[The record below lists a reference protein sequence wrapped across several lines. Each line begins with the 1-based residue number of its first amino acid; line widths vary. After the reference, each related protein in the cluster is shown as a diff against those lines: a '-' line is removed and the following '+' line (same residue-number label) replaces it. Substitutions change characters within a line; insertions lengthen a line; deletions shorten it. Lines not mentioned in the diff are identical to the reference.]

1 VEALMRMSENE
12 AVASL
17 VKGSMSTDVK
27 DGKPS
32 HARRNAN
39 RRTRGNGR
47 AGQYGWSTLTPRD
60 EPG

>member
-1 VEALMRMSENE
+1 MRMSENE

-17 VKGSMSTDVK
+17 VNGSRSTDVK
-27 DGKPS
+27 EKKPS

-39 RRTRGNGR
+39 RHTRGNGR

-60 EPG
+60 EQG